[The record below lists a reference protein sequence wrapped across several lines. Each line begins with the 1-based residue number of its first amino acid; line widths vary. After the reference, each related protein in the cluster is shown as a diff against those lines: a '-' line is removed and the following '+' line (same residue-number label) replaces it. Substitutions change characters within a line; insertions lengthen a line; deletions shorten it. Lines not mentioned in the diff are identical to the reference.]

1 MTLDELRVALAPLV
15 AENAVFD
22 GWTDAAL
29 ALSAETLGVSA
40 GVARLAFPGGAADMI
55 DAWYAATDAATAAAF
70 PPERI
75 AALKIRDRIRALV
88 LFRLEHMAPVRE
100 AARRALAVLAMPQ
113 NLARGARLGWRS
125 ADVMWRLAGDT
136 ATDFAHYTK
145 RASLGGVYL
154 STLLVWLGDASEGGA
169 GGGEASGGGTDTHAF
184 LDRRIDDVMKIEAAK
199 MRRREN
205 AAYRPSLTRFLARLR
220 YPAV

>member
-40 GVARLAFPGGAADMI
+40 GVARLAFPGGAPDMI
-55 DAWYAATDAATAAAF
+55 DAWYAATDAAMATAF

-145 RASLGGVYL
+145 RVTLGGVYL
-154 STLLVWLGDASEGGA
+154 STLLVWLGDASGGGA
-169 GGGEASGGGTDTHAF
+169 DTRAF

-199 MRRREN
+199 IRRREN